1 MVGGKQSVLNNRDRE
16 GEGANKVNKGN
27 ENVANR
33 KK

>member
-16 GEGANKVNKGN
+16 GANKVNNGN
-27 ENVANR
+27 ENVAKR

>member
-1 MVGGKQSVLNNRDRE
+1 MGGKQSALNNRDRE
-16 GEGANKVNKGN
+16 GQTRCIIGN